1 MRYFALATDYDGTL
15 AHHGSVSKKTL
26 QTLEKAKKSGRKLIL
41 VTGRQLDDLK
51 EVFPELPVFDYVV
64 AENGA
69 LLYDPLT
76 KKETALGA
84 PPPDKF
90 VVKLEQKN
98 VEPLSVGR
106 VIVATWEPHQNVVL
120 ELIREM
126 GLEHQVIF
134 NKGAVMVL
142 PPGINKA
149 SGLAAALKEMKLS
162 HLNVAAIGDAEN
174 DNTLLEHS
182 GFSAAVSNALP
193 PVKEKADMVTEKD
206 HGEGV
211 CELLEIMMSNDLIH
225 QEEKKNRH
233 LVSLGKQEKDIPYLI
248 NPLRKN
254 ILLAGTSGSGKSTLN
269 TSMLE
274 KLYKENIQF
283 CLIDPEGDYTNFPGV
298 AVFGDASSPP
308 LQGEVLKILE
318 QPDESVII
326 NTLAI
331 SLADRP
337 AFFRK
342 LFSAL
347 TDLRLHYG
355 RPHCIIVDEAHHMLP
370 ADLDE
375 SLLNVPEDMYGV
387 FLVTTK
393 PDRLNKAI
401 LRKVDS
407 AVIIGHSP
415 QDTLKD
421 FVAKIGIKGPVIEME
436 SLPQGE
442 ALVWE
447 KKKPSEIF
455 RIHTDPPQSEMKR
468 HQRKYGIGELGED
481 NSFYFKGPENKLN
494 LRAQNLTLFIQIAE
508 GLDEET
514 WMYHLKKHDYSSWFR
529 NIVKDEKLA
538 SEAEVVENQTMD
550 HTASKQQIKNIIEK
564 YYTASG

>member
-26 QTLEKAKKSGRKLIL
+26 QALEKVKKSGRKLIL

-69 LLYDPLT
+69 LLYNPVT

-90 VVKLEQKN
+90 VVKLEQKK

-106 VIVATWEPHQNVVL
+106 VIVATWEPHQHVVL
-120 ELIREM
+120 ELIKEM

-134 NKGAVMVL
+134 NKGAIMVL

-149 SGLAAALKEMKLS
+149 AGLAAALKEMKLS
-162 HLNVAAIGDAEN
+162 HLNIAAIGDAEN

-182 GFSAAVSNALP
+182 GFSAAVANALP
-193 PVKEKADMVTEKD
+193 SVKEKADMVTAKD

-211 CELLEIMMSNDLIH
+211 CELLEMMVRTDLFH

-233 LVSLGKQEKDIPYLI
+233 LISVGNKGKDIPYLI
-248 NPLRKN
+248 NPLRNN
-254 ILLAGTSGSGKSTLN
+254 ILLAGTSGSGKSTLS
-269 TSMLE
+269 TAILE
-274 KLYKENIQF
+274 KLYQQSIQF
-283 CLIDPEGDYTNFPGV
+283 CLIDPEGDYTAFPHGV
-298 AVFGDASSPP
+298 IFGDASSPP
-308 LQGEVLKILE
+308 LQGEVIKILE
-318 QPDESVII
+318 QPDENVIV

-375 SLLNVPEDMYGV
+375 SLLNVPEDLYGI

-421 FVAKIGIKGPVIEME
+421 FADKIKIKVPLIEVE

-447 KKKPSEIF
+447 KKKPGEISK
-455 RIHTDPPQSEMKR
+455 INIDPPQSETKR

-494 LRAQNLTLFIQIAE
+494 LRAQNLTLFIQIAD

-514 WMYHLKKHDYSSWFR
+514 WMYHLKKHDYSNWFR

-538 SEAEVVENQTMD
+538 SETEQVEH
-550 HTASKQQIKNIIEK
+550 HTTDFESSKKEIRQIIEK
-564 YYTASG
+564 YYSA